1 MCMGG
6 PGAIVYSRRE
16 NRVFCKWAA
25 GARAP
30 NTTTGTRR
38 KSDNH
43 IRLGMILVPL
53 GMGVISASKRMRES
67 RKTTKSTVFYTKALE
82 AR

>member
-53 GMGVISASKRMRES
+53 GMGNLCFKKNARVSKDDEVDS
-67 RKTTKSTVFYTKALE
+67 ILHQSS
-82 AR
+82 